1 MARLVISTVG
11 TSVLTNQID
20 PDIDGNDWYERLQQ
34 TANYTDNEIQHYPE
48 IEQIISE
55 LKERA
60 EKELYSYDTEK
71 IRKASA
77 ELNGIY
83 GLYNEQIEQDI
94 LDTHLL
100 VTTDTAQGRVAAE
113 VVESF
118 LKSKGLTNISTHAHS
133 GLSTASSD
141 IFVEGMAKLIPS
153 MQKIIKD
160 CKNSRYTI
168 CFNLVGGFKA
178 LQGYFNTIG
187 MFYADEIIY
196 VFEGSNQLIKIPKL
210 PIKVDLSKIEPYKV
224 QLAMMDVGQISTS
237 WEEAKK
243 VPQEWIFV
251 DGQEMTLSA
260 WGQLLW
266 EQCKEEL
273 LSQKLLKFPK
283 IDYKSSFYDDY
294 KKIENN
300 LEEQVKLQ
308 ETLAKASQL
317 LQKSGGDT
325 SILKQD
331 PGLQYDKYSNMKPY
345 KNMNG
350 DKFDI
355 AHFRV
360 TKGIRV
366 SCISS
371 NGILFLHRYGKEPDV
386 NTNPY

>member
-1 MARLVISTVG
+1 
-11 TSVLTNQID
+11 
-20 PDIDGNDWYERLQQ
+20 
-34 TANYTDNEIQHYPE
+34 
-48 IEQIISE
+48 
-55 LKERA
+55 
-60 EKELYSYDTEK
+60 
-71 IRKASA
+71 
-77 ELNGIY
+77 
-83 GLYNEQIEQDI
+83 
-94 LDTHLL
+94 
-100 VTTDTAQGRVAAE
+100 
-113 VVESF
+113 
-118 LKSKGLTNISTHAHS
+118 
-133 GLSTASSD
+133 
-141 IFVEGMAKLIPS
+141 MAKLIPS

>member
-20 PDIDGNDWYERLQQ
+20 RDIDDNDCYEQLQR
-34 TANYTDNEIQHYPE
+34 TANYTDKEIQHYPE
-48 IEQIISE
+48 IKKIISE

-60 EKELYSYDTEK
+60 EKELYSDDTDK

-83 GLYNEQIEQDI
+83 SLYNEPIEQGIPDM
-94 LDTHLL
+94 HLL

-118 LKSKGLTNISTHAHS
+118 LKSKGLTNISTHAQS

-153 MQKIIKD
+153 IQETIKGY
-160 CKNSRYTI
+160 KNSRYMI

-210 PIKVDLSKIEPYKV
+210 PVKVDVLEIDPYKV
-224 QLAMMDVGQISTS
+224 QLAMMEAGEISTS
-237 WEEAKK
+237 WKEAKK
-243 VPQEWIFV
+243 VPEQWILV
-251 DGQEMTLSA
+251 DGQEMILSA
-260 WGQLLW
+260 WGKLVW
-266 EQCKEEL
+266 DQCKEEL
-273 LSQKLLKFPK
+273 LSQKLLNFPK
-283 IDYKSSFYDDY
+283 IDYKSSFSDDY
-294 KKIENN
+294 QKIKNN

-308 ETLAKASQL
+308 ETIAKASQL

-325 SILKQD
+325 SILKTH
-331 PGLQYDKYSNMKPY
+331 PGLQYDKYSNMKKY
-345 KNMNG
+345 TNING

-360 TKGIRV
+360 TDGIRV
-366 SCISS
+366 SCTSS
-371 NGILFLHRYGKEPDV
+371 NGILLLHRYGKEPEV
-386 NTNPY
+386 NRNPY

>member
-20 PDIDGNDWYERLQQ
+20 RDIDDNGYYERLQQ
-34 TANYTDNEIQHYPE
+34 TANYTDNEIQDDPE
-48 IEQIISE
+48 IKQIISE

-60 EKELYSYDTEK
+60 EQELSSNYTDK

-83 GLYNEQIEQDI
+83 GLYNEQIEQGIPDM
-94 LDTHLL
+94 HLL

-118 LKSKGLTNISTHAHS
+118 LKSKGLTNISTHAQS

-153 MQKIIKD
+153 MQEIIKK

-210 PIKVDLSKIEPYKV
+210 PVKVDVSEIEPYKV
-224 QLAMMDVGQISTS
+224 QLAMMDVGEISTS
-237 WEEAKK
+237 WEEAQK
-243 VPQEWIFV
+243 VPKEWVFV
-251 DGQEMTLSA
+251 IEPRNDSISMGSATLGS
-260 WGQLLW
+260 
-266 EQCKEEL
+266 
-273 LSQKLLKFPK
+273 
-283 IDYKSSFYDDY
+283 
-294 KKIENN
+294 
-300 LEEQVKLQ
+300 
-308 ETLAKASQL
+308 
-317 LQKSGGDT
+317 
-325 SILKQD
+325 
-331 PGLQYDKYSNMKPY
+331 M
-345 KNMNG
+345 
-350 DKFDI
+350 
-355 AHFRV
+355 
-360 TKGIRV
+360 
-366 SCISS
+366 
-371 NGILFLHRYGKEPDV
+371 
-386 NTNPY
+386 

>member
-20 PDIDGNDWYERLQQ
+20 RDIDENGCYEILQQ

-60 EKELYSYDTEK
+60 EQELSSNNTDK

-83 GLYNEQIEQDI
+83 GLYNEQIEQGIPDM
-94 LDTHLL
+94 HLL
-100 VTTDTAQGRVAAE
+100 VTTDTAQGQIAAE
-113 VVESF
+113 IVECF
-118 LKSKGLTNISTHAHS
+118 LKRKGLTNISTHAQR

-141 IFVEGMAKLIPS
+141 IFVEGMAKLFPS
-153 MQKIIKD
+153 MQETIKTWQ
-160 CKNSRYTI
+160 KSKYTI
-168 CFNLVGGFKA
+168 CFNLVGGFKP

-210 PIKVDLSKIEPYKV
+210 PVKVDVSDIEPYEV
-224 QLAMMDVGQISTS
+224 QLAMMKVGAISTS

-243 VPQEWIFV
+243 VPQEWILA

-266 EQCKEEL
+266 EQCKKEL
-273 LSQKLLKFPK
+273 LSKEKPLQFPKLEYHQSFLDDYEAKPAHEKIILQENLARAACLLKNHK
-283 IDYKSSFYDDY
+283 DGIS
-294 KKIENN
+294 
-300 LEEQVKLQ
+300 
-308 ETLAKASQL
+308 AM
-317 LQKSGGDT
+317 
-325 SILKQD
+325 KQD
-331 PGLQYDKYSNMKPY
+331 GIFRLRRYVGKHKDI
-345 KNMNG
+345 
-350 DKFDI
+350 DHFDLPKD
-355 AHFRV
+355 R
-360 TKGIRV
+360 RV
-366 SCISS
+366 SCIAKE
-371 NGILFLHRYGKEPDV
+371 GTLYLRHYGEHEDV
-386 NTNPY
+386 NNNP

>member
-1 MARLVISTVG
+1 MPKLVISTVG

-20 PDIDGNDWYERLQQ
+20 RDIDENGCYERLQQ

-60 EKELYSYDTEK
+60 QQELSSNHTDK

-83 GLYNEQIEQDI
+83 GLYNEQIEQGIPDM
-94 LDTHLL
+94 HLL

-118 LKSKGLTNISTHAHS
+118 LKSKGLTNISTHTQS

-141 IFVEGMAKLIPS
+141 IFVEGMAKLFPFMRENI
-153 MQKIIKD
+153 KKYKD
-160 CKNSRYTI
+160 CRYEI

-178 LQGYFNTIG
+178 LQGYFHTIG
-187 MFYADEIIY
+187 MFDADEIFY
-196 VFEGSNQLIKIPKL
+196 LFEGSNQLIKIPKL
-210 PIKVDLSKIEPYKV
+210 PVKVDVSKIEPYKV
-224 QLAMMDVGQISTS
+224 QLAMMDMGAISTS
-237 WEEAKK
+237 WKEGQK
-243 VPQEWIFV
+243 VPREWVLVI
-251 DGQEMTLSA
+251 GQEMILSA

-266 EQCKEEL
+266 EQCKKEL

-283 IDYKSSFYDDY
+283 IDYKSSFFDDY

-331 PGLQYDKYSNMKPY
+331 PGLKYDKYSNMKPY

-350 DKFDI
+350 DKVDI

-360 TKGIRV
+360 TQGIRV
-366 SCISS
+366 SCTSS
-371 NGILFLHRYGKEPDV
+371 KGILLLHRYGKEPEV
-386 NTNPY
+386 NNNPY

>member
-20 PDIDGNDWYERLQQ
+20 PEIDDNYYERLQQ
-34 TANYTDNEIQHYPE
+34 TANYTDNEIQDDPTIKE
-48 IEQIISE
+48 IISE

-60 EKELYSYDTEK
+60 EQELSSNNTDK

-83 GLYNEQIEQDI
+83 GLYNEQIEQGIPDM
-94 LDTHLL
+94 HLL
-100 VTTDTAQGRVAAE
+100 VTTDTAQGRVSAE

-118 LKSKGLTNISTHAHS
+118 LKSKGLTNISTHAQP

-153 MQKIIKD
+153 MQEIIKD

-210 PIKVDLSKIEPYKV
+210 PVKVDVSEIEPYKV
-224 QLAMMDVGQISTS
+224 QLAMMEVGEIRTS

-243 VPQEWIFV
+243 VPQEWILV

-260 WGQLLW
+260 WGELLW
-266 EQCKEEL
+266 EQCKKEL
-273 LSQKLLKFPK
+273 LSKEKPLQFPKLEYHQSFLDDYEAKPAHEKIILQEYLARAACLLKNHRDGISAMRQDGIFRLRRYVGQHQDIDHFDLPK
-283 IDYKSSFYDDY
+283 
-294 KKIENN
+294 
-300 LEEQVKLQ
+300 
-308 ETLAKASQL
+308 
-317 LQKSGGDT
+317 G
-325 SILKQD
+325 
-331 PGLQYDKYSNMKPY
+331 
-345 KNMNG
+345 
-350 DKFDI
+350 
-355 AHFRV
+355 R
-360 TKGIRV
+360 RV
-366 SCISS
+366 SCIARE
-371 NGILFLHRYGKEPDV
+371 GTLYLRHYGEHDYV
-386 NTNPY
+386 NNNP

>member
-1 MARLVISTVG
+1 MAKLVISTVG

-20 PDIDGNDWYERLQQ
+20 RDIDDNGCYERLQQ

-60 EKELYSYDTEK
+60 KQELSSNDTEK

-83 GLYNEQIEQDI
+83 GLYNEQIEQGIPDM
-94 LDTHLL
+94 HLL

-118 LKSKGLTNISTHAHS
+118 LKSKNLTKISTHAQS

-153 MQKIIKD
+153 IQETIKGY
-160 CKNSRYTI
+160 KNSRYTI

-210 PIKVDLSKIEPYKV
+210 PIKVDVSELEPYKV
-224 QLAMMDVGQISTS
+224 QLAMMDVGEISTS
-237 WEEAKK
+237 WEEAQK
-243 VPQEWIFV
+243 VPKEWV
-251 DGQEMTLSA
+251 LVVGQEMILSA

-266 EQCKEEL
+266 DQCKEEL
-273 LSQKLLKFPK
+273 LSKEKPLPFPK
-283 IDYKSSFYDDY
+283 LEYHQSFLDDY
-294 KKIENN
+294 KAKPDHEKII
-300 LEEQVKLQ
+300 LQ
-308 ETLAKASQL
+308 EHLARAACL
-317 LQKSGGDT
+317 LKKYKDGISAM
-325 SILKQD
+325 KQD
-331 PGLQYDKYSNMKPY
+331 GIFRLRRYDGKHK
-345 KNMNG
+345 
-350 DKFDI
+350 DIDHFDLPKD
-355 AHFRV
+355 R
-360 TKGIRV
+360 RV
-366 SCISS
+366 SCIAKE
-371 NGILFLHRYGKEPDV
+371 GILYLRHYGEHDFV
-386 NTNPY
+386 NNNP

>member
-20 PDIDGNDWYERLQQ
+20 RDIDENGCYQILQQ

-60 EKELYSYDTEK
+60 EQELSSNNTDK

-83 GLYNEQIEQDI
+83 GLYNEQIEQGIPDM
-94 LDTHLL
+94 HLL
-100 VTTDTAQGRVAAE
+100 VTTDTAQGQIAAE
-113 VVESF
+113 IVESF
-118 LKSKGLTNISTHAHS
+118 LKRKGLTNISTHAQR

-141 IFVEGMAKLIPS
+141 IFVEGMAKLFPS
-153 MQKIIKD
+153 MQETIKTWQ
-160 CKNSRYTI
+160 KSKYTI
-168 CFNLVGGFKA
+168 CFNLVGGFKP

-210 PIKVDLSKIEPYKV
+210 PVKVDVSEIEPYEV
-224 QLAMMDVGQISTS
+224 QLAMMEVGAISTS

-243 VPQEWIFV
+243 VPQEWILV

-266 EQCKEEL
+266 EQCKKEL
-273 LSQKLLKFPK
+273 LSKEKPLQFPKLEYHQSFLDDYEAKPAHEKIILQENLARAACLLKNHK
-283 IDYKSSFYDDY
+283 DGIS
-294 KKIENN
+294 
-300 LEEQVKLQ
+300 
-308 ETLAKASQL
+308 AM
-317 LQKSGGDT
+317 
-325 SILKQD
+325 KQD
-331 PGLQYDKYSNMKPY
+331 GIFRLRRYVGKHKDI
-345 KNMNG
+345 
-350 DKFDI
+350 DHFDLPKD
-355 AHFRV
+355 R
-360 TKGIRV
+360 RV
-366 SCISS
+366 SCIAKE
-371 NGILFLHRYGKEPDV
+371 GTLYLRHYGEHDDV
-386 NTNPY
+386 NNNP

>member
-20 PDIDGNDWYERLQQ
+20 RDIDENGCSEILQQ

-60 EKELYSYDTEK
+60 EQELSSNNTDK

-83 GLYNEQIEQDI
+83 GLYNEQIEQGIPDM
-94 LDTHLL
+94 HLL
-100 VTTDTAQGRVAAE
+100 VTTDTAQGQIAAE
-113 VVESF
+113 IVESF
-118 LKSKGLTNISTHAHS
+118 LKRKGLTNISTHAQR

-141 IFVEGMAKLIPS
+141 IFVEGMAKLFPS
-153 MQKIIKD
+153 MQETIKTWQ
-160 CKNSRYTI
+160 KSKYTI
-168 CFNLVGGFKA
+168 CFNLVGGFKP

-210 PIKVDLSKIEPYKV
+210 PVKVDVSEIEPYEV
-224 QLAMMDVGQISTS
+224 QLAMMEVGAISTS

-243 VPQEWIFV
+243 VPQEWLLA

-266 EQCKEEL
+266 EQCKKEL
-273 LSQKLLKFPK
+273 LSKEKPLQFPKLEYHQSFLDDYEAKPAHEKIILQENLARAACLLKNHK
-283 IDYKSSFYDDY
+283 DGIS
-294 KKIENN
+294 
-300 LEEQVKLQ
+300 
-308 ETLAKASQL
+308 AM
-317 LQKSGGDT
+317 
-325 SILKQD
+325 KQD
-331 PGLQYDKYSNMKPY
+331 GIFRLRRYVGKHKDI
-345 KNMNG
+345 
-350 DKFDI
+350 DHFDLPKD
-355 AHFRV
+355 R
-360 TKGIRV
+360 RV
-366 SCISS
+366 SCIAKE
-371 NGILFLHRYGKEPDV
+371 GTLYLRHYGEHDDV
-386 NTNPY
+386 NNNP